1 MGERLVAK
9 LLNRLFIDVFCW
21 HFISHDGRTRV
32 FLGLEASIL
41 QKVFGASK
49 LELNTRVDPVE
60 EMTVEGKESKF
71 AWVLPYAIMLVFL
84 SHAASCTGPTV
95 QQAVLNLQ
103 DCKITKHARAS
114 GMSASSLDTP
124 TTYHLIAKSMSNM
137 QSGVPN
143 YRRAFH

>member
-1 MGERLVAK
+1 MGFDLEYEERNCA
-9 LLNRLFIDVFCW
+9 C
-21 HFISHDGRTRV
+21 
-32 FLGLEASIL
+32 
-41 QKVFGASK
+41 
-49 LELNTRVDPVE
+49 
-60 EMTVEGKESKF
+60 
-71 AWVLPYAIMLVFL
+71 FL

-114 GMSASSLDTP
+114 GVCASSLNTP

-137 QSGVPN
+137 QSGVPK

>member
-114 GMSASSLDTP
+114 GHVCKFSWHP
-124 TTYHLIAKSMSNM
+124 HHLPFDSKIHVNM